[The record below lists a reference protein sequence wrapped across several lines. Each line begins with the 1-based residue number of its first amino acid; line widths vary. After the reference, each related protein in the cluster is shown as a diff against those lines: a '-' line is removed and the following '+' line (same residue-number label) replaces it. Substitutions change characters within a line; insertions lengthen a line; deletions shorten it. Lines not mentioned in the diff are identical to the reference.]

1 MLDIKF
7 IRENPDKVKE
17 GISKKG
23 ADSSLVDNVL
33 DLDKKRRELIQQIDT
48 LRAKKN
54 IAQEKLISSEERKKI
69 LPSLPAQAGEE
80 RQVLIK
86 EKEENKKE
94 ILDVLKQAKLV
105 LEDKEKELGKL
116 EQEYQ
121 KLMSSIPNL
130 PLEDV
135 PFGKDEKD
143 NIVLREIGK
152 KPHWN
157 FTPKDYLTLGESLD
171 IIDTK
176 RAAKTSGSRFGF
188 LKREAAQLEIA
199 LVHLAFDKLTKKGFI
214 PVIPPV
220 LIKPEPFWGMG
231 YLDKGKEEV
240 YYLEKDDLYLIGTA
254 EQIIGPMHMN
264 EILKE
269 EELPLRYTG
278 FSSCFRREAG
288 SYGKDT
294 KGILRVHQFDKIEM
308 FIFSKPEDA
317 QKEHEFLLSIEE
329 ELMQSLGI
337 PYRVINI
344 CSGDLGDPAAKKYDI
359 EAWLPGQNNGQG
371 EYRETHSTSNC
382 TDYQAR
388 RLNVKYLNPQTSKNE
403 FVYTLNGTALAIG
416 RAIIAIL
423 ENYQTKEGFIR
434 IPKLLIPYMGG
445 IKVIK
450 RKSSS

>member
-7 IRENPDKVKE
+7 IRENPDKIKE

-23 ADSSLVDNVL
+23 ADSSLVDNVM

-54 IAQEKLISSEERKKI
+54 IVEEKL
-69 LPSLPAQAGEE
+69 L
-80 RQVLIK
+80 K

-94 ILDVLKQAKLV
+94 ILDVLKQVKLV
-105 LEDKEKELGKL
+105 LETKEKELNQL
-116 EQEYQ
+116 ETEYQ
-121 KLMSSIPNL
+121 KLMSLIPNL

-135 PFGKDEKD
+135 IAGKDERD
-143 NIVLREIGK
+143 NQVLKEVGK
-152 KPHWN
+152 KAKFN
-157 FTPKDYLTLGESLD
+157 FTPKDYLFLGESLD

-199 LVHLAFDKLTKKGFI
+199 LVHLAFDRLTKKGFI

-231 YLDKGKEEV
+231 YLNKGREEV

-269 EELPLRYTG
+269 EELPLRYAG

-294 KGILRVHQFDKIEM
+294 KGILRVHQFDKVEM
-308 FIFSKPEDA
+308 FIFSKPEEA
-317 QKEHEFLLSIEE
+317 KKEHELLLSFEE
-329 ELMQSLGI
+329 EFMRSLDI

-344 CSGDLGDPAAKKYDI
+344 CSGDLGDPAAAKYDI

-416 RAIIAIL
+416 RVIIAIL

-434 IPKLLIPYMGG
+434 IPKVLLPYMGG

-450 RKSSS
+450 R

>member
-1 MLDIKF
+1 
-7 IRENPDKVKE
+7 
-17 GISKKG
+17 
-23 ADSSLVDNVL
+23 L

-54 IAQEKLISSEERKKI
+54 IAEEKL
-69 LPSLPAQAGEE
+69 L
-80 RQVLIK
+80 K
-86 EKEENKKE
+86 EKEESKKE
-94 ILDVLKQAKLV
+94 ILEVLKQAKNV
-105 LEDKEKELGKL
+105 LEKKETELKEIEKE
-116 EQEYQ
+116 YQ
-121 KLMSSIPNL
+121 RSMSLIPNL

-143 NIVLREIGK
+143 NVVLREMGK

-199 LVHLAFDKLTKKGFI
+199 LIYFAFDKLTKKGFI

-220 LIKPEPFWGMG
+220 MIKAQPMWAMG
-231 YLDKGKEEV
+231 YLDRGRDEV
-240 YYLEKDDLYLIGTA
+240 YYLPKDDLYLIGTA
-254 EQIIGPMHMN
+254 EQIIGSMHMN
-264 EILKE
+264 EILKG
-269 EELPLRYTG
+269 EELPLRYIA
-278 FSSCFRREAG
+278 FSSCLRREAG

-294 KGILRVHQFDKIEM
+294 KGILRVHQFDKVEM
-308 FIFSKPEDA
+308 FVFSKPEEA
-317 QKEHEFLLSIEE
+317 QKEHELLLSLEE
-329 ELMQSLGI
+329 DLMKNLGI

-344 CSGDLGDPAAKKYDI
+344 CSGDLGDPAAKKYDL

-388 RLNVKYLNPQTSKNE
+388 RLNVKYLNSKTNKNE
-403 FVYTLNGTALAIG
+403 FVSTLNGTALAIG
-416 RAIIAIL
+416 RAIIAII

-434 IPKLLIPYMGG
+434 IPKVLLPYMGG

-450 RKSSS
+450 K

>member
-7 IRENPDKVKE
+7 IRENPDKVKT
-17 GISKKG
+17 GIEHKG
-23 ADSSLVDNVL
+23 ADSSLVAQVL

-54 IAQEKLISSEERKKI
+54 IAEEKL
-69 LPSLPAQAGEE
+69 L
-80 RQVLIK
+80 K
-86 EKEENKKE
+86 EKEESKKE
-94 ILDVLKQAKLV
+94 ILEVLKQAKNV
-105 LEDKEKELGKL
+105 LEKKETELKEIEKE
-116 EQEYQ
+116 YQ
-121 KLMSSIPNL
+121 RSMSLIPNL

-135 PFGKDEKD
+135 PFGKDEED
-143 NIVLREIGK
+143 NVVLKEVGK
-152 KPHWN
+152 KPKWK

-199 LVHLAFDKLTKKGFI
+199 LIHFAFDKLTKKGFI

-220 LIKPEPFWGMG
+220 MIKAQPMWAMG
-231 YLDKGKEEV
+231 YLDRGRDEV
-240 YYLEKDDLYLIGTA
+240 YYLPKDDLYLIGTA
-254 EQIIGPMHMN
+254 EQIIGSMHMN
-264 EILKE
+264 EILKG
-269 EELPLRYTG
+269 EELPLRYIA
-278 FSSCFRREAG
+278 FSSCLRREAG

-294 KGILRVHQFDKIEM
+294 KGILRVHQFDKVEM
-308 FIFSKPEDA
+308 FVFSKPEEA
-317 QKEHEFLLSIEE
+317 QKEHELLLSLEE
-329 ELMQSLGI
+329 DLMKNLGI

-344 CSGDLGDPAAKKYDI
+344 CSGDLGDPAAKKYDL

-388 RLNVKYLNPQTSKNE
+388 RLNVKYLNSKTNKNE
-403 FVYTLNGTALAIG
+403 FVSTLNGTALAIG
-416 RAIIAIL
+416 RAIIAII

-434 IPKLLIPYMGG
+434 IPKVLLPYMGG

-450 RKSSS
+450 K

>member
-23 ADSSLVDNVL
+23 ADSSLVAQVL

-54 IAQEKLISSEERKKI
+54 IAEEKL
-69 LPSLPAQAGEE
+69 L
-80 RQVLIK
+80 K
-86 EKEENKKE
+86 EKEESKKE
-94 ILDVLKQAKLV
+94 ILEVLKQAKNV
-105 LEDKEKELGKL
+105 LEKKETELKEIEKE
-116 EQEYQ
+116 YQ
-121 KLMSSIPNL
+121 RSMSLIPNL

-143 NIVLREIGK
+143 NVVLKEVGK
-152 KPHWN
+152 KPKWK

-220 LIKPEPFWGMG
+220 MIKAQPMWAMG
-231 YLDKGKEEV
+231 YLDRGRDEV
-240 YYLEKDDLYLIGTA
+240 YYLPKDDLYLIGTA
-254 EQIIGPMHMN
+254 EQIIGSMHMN
-264 EILKE
+264 EILKG
-269 EELPLRYTG
+269 EELPLRYIA
-278 FSSCFRREAG
+278 FSSCLRREAG

-294 KGILRVHQFDKIEM
+294 KGILRVHQFDKVEM
-308 FIFSKPEDA
+308 FVFSKPEEA
-317 QKEHEFLLSIEE
+317 QKEHELLLSLEE
-329 ELMQSLGI
+329 DLMKNLGI

-344 CSGDLGDPAAKKYDI
+344 CSGDLGDPAAKKYDL

-388 RLNVKYLNPQTSKNE
+388 RLNVKYLNSKTNKNE
-403 FVYTLNGTALAIG
+403 FVSTLNGTALAIG
-416 RAIIAIL
+416 RAIIAII

-434 IPKLLIPYMGG
+434 IPKVLLPYMGG

-450 RKSSS
+450 K

>member
-54 IAQEKLISSEERKKI
+54 IAQEKLISSEERKKV

-254 EQIIGPMHMN
+254 EQIIGSMHMN
-264 EILKE
+264 EILKG
-269 EELPLRYTG
+269 EELPLRYIA
-278 FSSCFRREAG
+278 FSSCLRREAG

-294 KGILRVHQFDKIEM
+294 KGILRVHQFDKVEM
-308 FIFSKPEDA
+308 FVFSKPEEA
-317 QKEHEFLLSIEE
+317 QKEHELLLSLEE
-329 ELMQSLGI
+329 DLMKNLGI

-344 CSGDLGDPAAKKYDI
+344 CSGDLGDPAAKKYDL

-388 RLNVKYLNPQTSKNE
+388 RLNVKYLNSKTNKNE
-403 FVYTLNGTALAIG
+403 FVSTLNGTALAIG
-416 RAIIAIL
+416 RAIIAII

-434 IPKLLIPYMGG
+434 IPKVLLPYMGG

-450 RKSSS
+450 K

>member
-7 IRENPDKVKE
+7 IRENPDKVKT
-17 GISKKG
+17 GIEHKG
-23 ADSSLVDNVL
+23 ADSSLVAQVL

-54 IAQEKLISSEERKKI
+54 IAEEKL
-69 LPSLPAQAGEE
+69 L
-80 RQVLIK
+80 K
-86 EKEENKKE
+86 EKEESKKE
-94 ILDVLKQAKLV
+94 ILEVLKQAKNV
-105 LEDKEKELGKL
+105 LEKKETELKEIEKE
-116 EQEYQ
+116 YQ
-121 KLMSSIPNL
+121 RSMSLIPNL

-135 PFGKDEKD
+135 PFGKDEED
-143 NIVLREIGK
+143 NVVLKEVGK
-152 KPHWN
+152 KPKWK

-188 LKREAAQLEIA
+188 LKREAARLEIA
-199 LVHLAFDKLTKKGFI
+199 LIYFAFDKLTKKGFI

-220 LIKPEPFWGMG
+220 MIKAQPMWAMG
-231 YLDKGKEEV
+231 YLDRGRDEV
-240 YYLEKDDLYLIGTA
+240 YYLPKDDLYLIGTA
-254 EQIIGPMHMN
+254 EQIIGSMHMN

-269 EELPLRYTG
+269 EELPLRYIA
-278 FSSCFRREAG
+278 FSSCLRREAG

-294 KGILRVHQFDKIEM
+294 KGILRVHQFDKVEM
-308 FIFSKPEDA
+308 FIFAKPEEA
-317 QKEHEFLLSIEE
+317 QKEHEFLLSLEE
-329 ELMQSLGI
+329 ELMKKLGL

-344 CSGDLGDPAAKKYDI
+344 CSGDLGDPAAKKYDL
-359 EAWLPGQNNGQG
+359 EAWLPGQNEGQG

-388 RLNVKYLNPQTSKNE
+388 RLNVKYLNSKTNKNE
-403 FVYTLNGTALAIG
+403 FVSTLNGTALAIG
-416 RAIIAIL
+416 RAIIAII

-434 IPKLLIPYMGG
+434 IPKVLLPYMGG

-450 RKSSS
+450 R

>member
-7 IRENPDKVKE
+7 IRENPDKVKKD
-17 GISKKG
+17 ISKKG
-23 ADSSLVDNVL
+23 VDPSLVDNVL
-33 DLDKKRRELIQQIDT
+33 DLDKKSRELIQQIDS

-54 IAQEKLISSEERKKI
+54 IAEEKL
-69 LPSLPAQAGEE
+69 L
-80 RQVLIK
+80 K
-86 EKEENKKE
+86 EKEENPACADKKKG
-94 ILDVLKQAKLV
+94 ILDVLKQVKLV
-105 LEDKEKELGKL
+105 LKDEGKELEKL

-135 PFGKDEKD
+135 IVGKDERD
-143 NIVLREIGK
+143 NQVLKEVGK
-152 KPHWN
+152 KAKFN

-176 RAAKTSGSRFGF
+176 RAGKTSGSRFGF

-199 LVHLAFDKLTKKGFI
+199 LVHLAFDKLIKKGFI
-214 PVIPPV
+214 SVIPPV

-231 YLDKGKEEV
+231 YLDRGKEEV
-240 YYLEKDDLYLIGTA
+240 YHLEKDDLYLIGTA

-264 EILKE
+264 EILRE
-269 EELPLRYTG
+269 EELPLRYAG

-294 KGILRVHQFDKIEM
+294 KGILRVHQFDKVEM

-317 QKEHEFLLSIEE
+317 QKEHEILLSIEE
-329 ELMQSLGI
+329 ELMKSLGI

-359 EAWLPGQNNGQG
+359 EAWLPGQG

-388 RLNVKYLNPQTSKNE
+388 RLNIKYLNSKTSKNE

-416 RAIIAIL
+416 RVIIAIL
-423 ENYQTKEGFIR
+423 ENYQTKEGFVR
-434 IPKLLIPYMGG
+434 IPKALVPYMGG

-450 RKSSS
+450 R

>member
-23 ADSSLVDNVL
+23 VDSSLVDNVL

-54 IAQEKLISSEERKKI
+54 IVEKKL
-69 LPSLPAQAGEE
+69 L
-80 RQVLIK
+80 K
-86 EKEENKKE
+86 EKEENPASPTGRKKE

-105 LEDKEKELGKL
+105 LETKEKELGKL

-135 PFGKDEKD
+135 IVGKDERD
-143 NIVLREIGK
+143 NQVLKEVGRK
-152 KPHWN
+152 AKFN
-157 FTPKDYLTLGESLD
+157 FIPKDYLTLGESLD

-220 LIKPEPFWGMG
+220 LIKPEPFWDMG
-231 YLDKGKEEV
+231 YLDRGKEEV
-240 YYLEKDDLYLIGTA
+240 YHLEKDDLYLIGTA

-264 EILKE
+264 ETLKE

-294 KGILRVHQFDKIEM
+294 KGILRVHQFDKVEM

-359 EAWLPGQNNGQG
+359 EAWLPGQNDGQG

-423 ENYQTKEGFIR
+423 ENYQTKEGFVR
-434 IPKLLIPYMGG
+434 IPRVLIPYMGG

-450 RKSSS
+450 RK

>member
-23 ADSSLVDNVL
+23 ADSSLVAQVL

-54 IAQEKLISSEERKKI
+54 IAEEKL
-69 LPSLPAQAGEE
+69 L
-80 RQVLIK
+80 K
-86 EKEENKKE
+86 EKEESKKE
-94 ILDVLKQAKLV
+94 ILEVLKQAKNV
-105 LEDKEKELGKL
+105 LEKKETELKEIEKE
-116 EQEYQ
+116 YQ
-121 KLMSSIPNL
+121 RSMSLIPNL

-143 NIVLREIGK
+143 NVVLREMGK

-199 LVHLAFDKLTKKGFI
+199 LIYFAFDKLTKKGFI

-220 LIKPEPFWGMG
+220 MIKAQPMWAMG
-231 YLDKGKEEV
+231 YLDRGRDEV
-240 YYLEKDDLYLIGTA
+240 YYLPKDDLYLIGTA
-254 EQIIGPMHMN
+254 EQIIGSMHMN
-264 EILKE
+264 EILKG
-269 EELPLRYTG
+269 EELPLRYIA
-278 FSSCFRREAG
+278 FSSCLRREAG

-294 KGILRVHQFDKIEM
+294 KGILRVHQFDKVEM
-308 FIFSKPEDA
+308 FVFSKPEEA
-317 QKEHEFLLSIEE
+317 QKEHELLLSLEE
-329 ELMQSLGI
+329 DLMKNLGI

-344 CSGDLGDPAAKKYDI
+344 CSGDLGDPAAKKYDL

-388 RLNVKYLNPQTSKNE
+388 RLNVKYLNSKTNKNE
-403 FVYTLNGTALAIG
+403 FVSTLNGTALAIG
-416 RAIIAIL
+416 RAIIAII

-434 IPKLLIPYMGG
+434 IPKVLLPYMGG

-450 RKSSS
+450 K

>member
-7 IRENPDKVKE
+7 IRENPELVKT
-17 GISKKG
+17 GIEKKG
-23 ADSSLVDNVL
+23 ADSSLVDNVM

-54 IAQEKLISSEERKKI
+54 IVEEKL
-69 LPSLPAQAGEE
+69 L
-80 RQVLIK
+80 K

-94 ILDVLKQAKLV
+94 ILDVLKQVKLV
-105 LEDKEKELGKL
+105 LETKEKELNQL
-116 EQEYQ
+116 ETEYQ

-135 PFGKDEKD
+135 IAGKDERD
-143 NIVLREIGK
+143 NQVLKEVGEK
-152 KPHWN
+152 AKFN
-157 FTPKDYLTLGESLD
+157 FTPKDYLFLGESLD

-199 LVHLAFDKLTKKGFI
+199 LIHLAFDRLTKKGFI
-214 PVIPPV
+214 PVVPPV

-231 YLDKGKEEV
+231 YLNKGREEV

-269 EELPLRYTG
+269 EELPLRYAG

-294 KGILRVHQFDKIEM
+294 KGILRVHQFDKVEM
-308 FIFSKPEDA
+308 FIFSKPEEA
-317 QKEHEFLLSIEE
+317 KKEHELLLSLEE
-329 ELMQSLGI
+329 EFMRSLDI

-344 CSGDLGDPAAKKYDI
+344 CSGDLGDPAAAKYDI
-359 EAWLPGQNNGQG
+359 EAWMPGQNNGQG

-434 IPKLLIPYMGG
+434 IPKVLVPYMGG

-450 RKSSS
+450 R

>member
-7 IRENPDKVKE
+7 IRENSDKVKK

-23 ADSSLVDNVL
+23 ADLSLVDNVL
-33 DLDKKRRELIQQIDT
+33 NVDKKRRELIQQIDT

-54 IAQEKLISSEERKKI
+54 IVEEKL
-69 LPSLPAQAGEE
+69 L
-80 RQVLIK
+80 K
-86 EKEENKKE
+86 EKEENPACAGRKKE

-105 LEDKEKELGKL
+105 LEDKEKELEIL
-116 EQEYQ
+116 EQEY
-121 KLMSSIPNL
+121 KKFMSSIPNL
-130 PLEDV
+130 PLENV
-135 PFGKDEKD
+135 IVGKDERD
-143 NIVLREIGK
+143 NQVLKEVGK
-152 KPHWN
+152 KAKFN

-188 LKREAAQLEIA
+188 LKREAARLEIA
-199 LVHLAFDKLTKKGFI
+199 LVHLAFDKLAKKGFI

-220 LIKPEPFWGMG
+220 LIKPEPFWDMG
-231 YLDKGKEEV
+231 YLDRGKEEV

-254 EQIIGPMHMN
+254 EQIIGPIHIN
-264 EILKE
+264 EILKKE
-269 EELPLRYTG
+269 DLPLRYAG

-294 KGILRVHQFDKIEM
+294 KGILRVHQFDKVEM

-317 QKEHEFLLSIEE
+317 QKEHELLLSIEE

-344 CSGDLGDPAAKKYDI
+344 CSGDLGDPAAAKYDI

-416 RAIIAIL
+416 RTIIAIL

-434 IPKLLIPYMGG
+434 IPKVLIPYMGG

-450 RKSSS
+450 R

>member
-23 ADSSLVDNVL
+23 ADSSLVAQVL

-54 IAQEKLISSEERKKI
+54 IAEEKL
-69 LPSLPAQAGEE
+69 L
-80 RQVLIK
+80 K
-86 EKEENKKE
+86 EKEESKKE
-94 ILDVLKQAKLV
+94 ILEVLKQAKNV
-105 LEDKEKELGKL
+105 LEKKETELKEIEKE
-116 EQEYQ
+116 YQ
-121 KLMSSIPNL
+121 RSMSLIPNL

-135 PFGKDEKD
+135 PFGKDEGD
-143 NIVLREIGK
+143 NVVLKEVGK
-152 KPHWN
+152 KPKWK

-199 LVHLAFDKLTKKGFI
+199 LVHFAFDKLTKKGFI

-220 LIKPEPFWGMG
+220 MIKAQPMWAMG
-231 YLDKGKEEV
+231 YLDRGRDEV
-240 YYLEKDDLYLIGTA
+240 YYLPKDDLYLIGTA
-254 EQIIGPMHMN
+254 EQIIGSMHMN
-264 EILKE
+264 EILKG
-269 EELPLRYTG
+269 EELPLRYIA
-278 FSSCFRREAG
+278 FSSCLRREAG

-294 KGILRVHQFDKIEM
+294 KGILRVHQFDKVEM
-308 FIFSKPEDA
+308 FVFSKPEEA
-317 QKEHEFLLSIEE
+317 QKEHELLLSLEE
-329 ELMQSLGI
+329 DLMKNLGI

-344 CSGDLGDPAAKKYDI
+344 CSGDLGDPAAKKYDL

-388 RLNVKYLNPQTSKNE
+388 RLNVKYLNSKTNKNE
-403 FVYTLNGTALAIG
+403 FVSTLNGTALAIG
-416 RAIIAIL
+416 RAIIAII

-434 IPKLLIPYMGG
+434 IPKVLLPYMGG

-450 RKSSS
+450 K

>member
-7 IRENPDKVKE
+7 IRENPDKVKT
-17 GISKKG
+17 GIEHKG
-23 ADSSLVDNVL
+23 ADSSLVAQVL

-54 IAQEKLISSEERKKI
+54 IAEEKL
-69 LPSLPAQAGEE
+69 L
-80 RQVLIK
+80 K
-86 EKEENKKE
+86 EKEESKKE
-94 ILDVLKQAKLV
+94 ILEVLKQAKNV
-105 LEDKEKELGKL
+105 LEKKETELKEIEKE
-116 EQEYQ
+116 YQ
-121 KLMSSIPNL
+121 RSMSLIPNL

-143 NIVLREIGK
+143 NVVLREMGK

-199 LVHLAFDKLTKKGFI
+199 LIHFAFDKLTKKGFI

-220 LIKPEPFWGMG
+220 MIKAQPMWAMG
-231 YLDKGKEEV
+231 YLDRGRDEV
-240 YYLEKDDLYLIGTA
+240 YYLPKDDLYLIGTA
-254 EQIIGPMHMN
+254 EQIIGSMHMN
-264 EILKE
+264 EILKG
-269 EELPLRYTG
+269 EELPLRYIA
-278 FSSCFRREAG
+278 FSSCLRREAG

-294 KGILRVHQFDKIEM
+294 KGILRVHQFDKVEM
-308 FIFSKPEDA
+308 FVFSKPEEA
-317 QKEHEFLLSIEE
+317 QKEHELLLSLEE
-329 ELMQSLGI
+329 DLMKNLGI

-344 CSGDLGDPAAKKYDI
+344 CSGDLGDPAAKKYDL

-388 RLNVKYLNPQTSKNE
+388 RLNVKYLNSKTNKNE
-403 FVYTLNGTALAIG
+403 FVSTLNGTALAIG
-416 RAIIAIL
+416 RAIIAII

-434 IPKLLIPYMGG
+434 IPKVLLPYMGG

-450 RKSSS
+450 K

>member
-23 ADSSLVDNVL
+23 ADSSLVAQVL

-54 IAQEKLISSEERKKI
+54 IAEEKL
-69 LPSLPAQAGEE
+69 L
-80 RQVLIK
+80 K
-86 EKEENKKE
+86 EKEESKKE
-94 ILDVLKQAKLV
+94 ILEVLKQAKNV
-105 LEDKEKELGKL
+105 LEKKETELKEIEKE
-116 EQEYQ
+116 YQ
-121 KLMSSIPNL
+121 RSMSLIPNL

-143 NIVLREIGK
+143 NVVLREMGK

-199 LVHLAFDKLTKKGFI
+199 LIHFAFDKLTKKGFI

-220 LIKPEPFWGMG
+220 MIKAQPMWAMG
-231 YLDKGKEEV
+231 YLDRGRDEV
-240 YYLEKDDLYLIGTA
+240 YYLPKDDLYLIGTA
-254 EQIIGPMHMN
+254 EQIIGSMHMN
-264 EILKE
+264 EILKG
-269 EELPLRYTG
+269 EELPLRYIA
-278 FSSCFRREAG
+278 FSSCLRREAG

-294 KGILRVHQFDKIEM
+294 KGILRVHQFDKVEM
-308 FIFSKPEDA
+308 FVFSKPEEA
-317 QKEHEFLLSIEE
+317 QKEHELLLSLEE
-329 ELMQSLGI
+329 DLMKNLGI

-344 CSGDLGDPAAKKYDI
+344 CSGDLGDPAAKKYDL

-388 RLNVKYLNPQTSKNE
+388 RLNVKYLNSKTNKNE
-403 FVYTLNGTALAIG
+403 FVSTLNGTALAIG
-416 RAIIAIL
+416 RAIIAII

-434 IPKLLIPYMGG
+434 IPKVLLPYMGG
-445 IKVIK
+445 IKIIK
-450 RKSSS
+450 RKLIRS

>member
-7 IRENPDKVKE
+7 IRENPDKIKE

-23 ADSSLVDNVL
+23 ADSSLVDNVM

-54 IAQEKLISSEERKKI
+54 IVEEKL
-69 LPSLPAQAGEE
+69 L
-80 RQVLIK
+80 K

-94 ILDVLKQAKLV
+94 ILDVLKQVKLV
-105 LEDKEKELGKL
+105 LETKEKELNQL
-116 EQEYQ
+116 ETEYQ
-121 KLMSSIPNL
+121 KLMSLIPNL

-135 PFGKDEKD
+135 IAGKDERD
-143 NIVLREIGK
+143 NQVLKEVGK
-152 KPHWN
+152 KAKFN
-157 FTPKDYLTLGESLD
+157 FTPKDYLFLGESLD

-199 LVHLAFDKLTKKGFI
+199 LVHLAFDRLTKKGFI

-231 YLDKGKEEV
+231 YLNKGREEV

-269 EELPLRYTG
+269 EELPLRYAG

-294 KGILRVHQFDKIEM
+294 KGILRVHQFDKVEM
-308 FIFSKPEDA
+308 FIFSKPEEA
-317 QKEHEFLLSIEE
+317 KKEHELLLSLEE
-329 ELMQSLGI
+329 EFMRSLDI

-344 CSGDLGDPAAKKYDI
+344 CSGDLGDPAAAKYDI

-416 RAIIAIL
+416 RVIIAIL

-434 IPKLLIPYMGG
+434 IPKVLLPYMGG

-450 RKSSS
+450 R

>member
-7 IRENPDKVKE
+7 IRENPDKVKT
-17 GISKKG
+17 GIEHKG
-23 ADSSLVDNVL
+23 ADSSLVAQVL
-33 DLDKKRRELIQQIDT
+33 DLDKKRRELIQQIDS

-54 IAQEKLISSEERKKI
+54 IAEEKL
-69 LPSLPAQAGEE
+69 L
-80 RQVLIK
+80 K
-86 EKEENKKE
+86 EKEESKKE
-94 ILDVLKQAKLV
+94 ILEVLKQAKNV
-105 LEDKEKELGKL
+105 LEKKETELKEIEKE
-116 EQEYQ
+116 YQ
-121 KLMSSIPNL
+121 RSMSLIPNL

-143 NIVLREIGK
+143 NVVLREMGK

-199 LVHLAFDKLTKKGFI
+199 LIHFAFDKLTKKGFI

-220 LIKPEPFWGMG
+220 MIKAQPMWAMG
-231 YLDKGKEEV
+231 YLDRGRDEV
-240 YYLEKDDLYLIGTA
+240 YYLPKDDLYLIGTA
-254 EQIIGPMHMN
+254 EQIIGSMHMN
-264 EILKE
+264 EILKG
-269 EELPLRYTG
+269 EELPLRYIA
-278 FSSCFRREAG
+278 FSSCLRREAG

-294 KGILRVHQFDKIEM
+294 KGILRVHQFDKVEM
-308 FIFSKPEDA
+308 FVFSKPEEA
-317 QKEHEFLLSIEE
+317 QKEHELLLSLEE
-329 ELMQSLGI
+329 DLMKNLGI

-344 CSGDLGDPAAKKYDI
+344 CSGDLGDPAAKKYDL

-388 RLNVKYLNPQTSKNE
+388 RLNVKYLNSKTNKNE
-403 FVYTLNGTALAIG
+403 FVSTLNGTALAIG
-416 RAIIAIL
+416 RAIIAII

-434 IPKLLIPYMGG
+434 IPKVLLPYMGG

-450 RKSSS
+450 K

>member
-33 DLDKKRRELIQQIDT
+33 DLDKRRRELIQQIDT

-54 IAQEKLISSEERKKI
+54 IVEEKL
-69 LPSLPAQAGEE
+69 L
-80 RQVLIK
+80 K

-105 LEDKEKELGKL
+105 LETKEKELNQL
-116 EQEYQ
+116 ETEYQ

-135 PFGKDEKD
+135 IAGKDERD
-143 NIVLREIGK
+143 NQVLKEVGK
-152 KPHWN
+152 KAKFN
-157 FTPKDYLTLGESLD
+157 FTPKDYLFLGESLD

-199 LVHLAFDKLTKKGFI
+199 LVHLAFDRLTKKGFI

-231 YLDKGKEEV
+231 YLNKGREEV

-269 EELPLRYTG
+269 EELPLRYAG

-294 KGILRVHQFDKIEM
+294 KGILRVHQFDKVEM
-308 FIFSKPEDA
+308 FIFSKPEEA
-317 QKEHEFLLSIEE
+317 KKEHELLLSLEE
-329 ELMQSLGI
+329 EFMQSLGI

-344 CSGDLGDPAAKKYDI
+344 CSGDLGDPAAAKYDI

-416 RAIIAIL
+416 RVIIAIL
-423 ENYQTKEGFIR
+423 ENYQTKEGFIK
-434 IPKLLIPYMGG
+434 IPKVLIPYMGG

-450 RKSSS
+450 R

>member
-23 ADSSLVDNVL
+23 ADSSLVAQVL

-54 IAQEKLISSEERKKI
+54 IAEEKL
-69 LPSLPAQAGEE
+69 L
-80 RQVLIK
+80 K
-86 EKEENKKE
+86 EKEESKKE
-94 ILDVLKQAKLV
+94 ILEVLKQAKNV
-105 LEDKEKELGKL
+105 LEKKETELKEIEKE
-116 EQEYQ
+116 YQ
-121 KLMSSIPNL
+121 RSMSLIPNL

-135 PFGKDEKD
+135 PFGKDEED
-143 NIVLREIGK
+143 NVVLKEVGK
-152 KPHWN
+152 KPKWK

-199 LVHLAFDKLTKKGFI
+199 LIHFAFDKLTKKGFI

-220 LIKPEPFWGMG
+220 MIKAQPMWAMG
-231 YLDKGKEEV
+231 YLDRGRDEV
-240 YYLEKDDLYLIGTA
+240 YYLPKDDLYLIGTA
-254 EQIIGPMHMN
+254 EQIIGSMHMN
-264 EILKE
+264 EILKG
-269 EELPLRYTG
+269 EELPLRYIA
-278 FSSCFRREAG
+278 FSSCLRREAG

-294 KGILRVHQFDKIEM
+294 KGILRVHQFDKVEM
-308 FIFSKPEDA
+308 FVFSKPEEA
-317 QKEHEFLLSIEE
+317 QKEHELLLSLEE
-329 ELMQSLGI
+329 DLMKNLGI

-344 CSGDLGDPAAKKYDI
+344 CSGDLGDPAAKKYDL

-388 RLNVKYLNPQTSKNE
+388 RLNVKYLNSKTNKNE
-403 FVYTLNGTALAIG
+403 FVSTLNGTALAIG
-416 RAIIAIL
+416 RAIIAII

-434 IPKLLIPYMGG
+434 IPKVLLPYMGG

-450 RKSSS
+450 K

>member
-23 ADSSLVDNVL
+23 ADSSLVAQVL

-54 IAQEKLISSEERKKI
+54 IAEEKL
-69 LPSLPAQAGEE
+69 L
-80 RQVLIK
+80 K
-86 EKEENKKE
+86 EKEESKKE
-94 ILDVLKQAKLV
+94 ILEVLKQAKNV
-105 LEDKEKELGKL
+105 LEKKETELKEIEKE
-116 EQEYQ
+116 YQ
-121 KLMSSIPNL
+121 RSMSLIPNL

-143 NIVLREIGK
+143 NVVLREMGK

-199 LVHLAFDKLTKKGFI
+199 LIHFAFDKLTKKGFI

-220 LIKPEPFWGMG
+220 MIKAQPMWAMG
-231 YLDKGKEEV
+231 YLDRGRDEV
-240 YYLEKDDLYLIGTA
+240 YYLPKDDLYLIGTA
-254 EQIIGPMHMN
+254 EQIIGSMHMN
-264 EILKE
+264 EILKG
-269 EELPLRYTG
+269 EELPLRYIA
-278 FSSCFRREAG
+278 FSSCLRREAG

-294 KGILRVHQFDKIEM
+294 KGILRVHQFDKVEM
-308 FIFSKPEDA
+308 FVFSKPEEA
-317 QKEHEFLLSIEE
+317 QKEHELLLSLEE
-329 ELMQSLGI
+329 DLMKNLGI

-344 CSGDLGDPAAKKYDI
+344 CSGDLGDPAAKKYDL

-388 RLNVKYLNPQTSKNE
+388 RLNVKYLNSKTNKNE
-403 FVYTLNGTALAIG
+403 FVSTLNGTALAIG
-416 RAIIAIL
+416 RAIIAII

-434 IPKLLIPYMGG
+434 IPKVLLPYMGG

-450 RKSSS
+450 R